1 VNPDAGIDLLAQVTG
16 IWGDV
21 LQTDE
26 LTESS
31 DFFELG
37 GESLGAIRITAQV
50 REIAGDELPLTLI
63 FDEPL
68 LGDFVAAV
76 AAFVSA

>member
-1 VNPDAGIDLLAQVTG
+1 MAQLTA

-21 LQTDE
+21 LQADG
-26 LTESS
+26 LNESS

-50 REIAGDELPLTLI
+50 REIAGSEVPLTLI

-68 LGDFVAAV
+68 LGDFAAAV
-76 AAFVSA
+76 ATIASH